1 MPLDLNRLSDSRL
14 ANMGATSIYQAFKTY
29 CTHFQAI
36 TERAPHRF
44 EQQDWH
50 GRRADAEERLLLYKT
65 VTDQVV
71 GEIHCL
77 LADRLHDKLVW
88 ASMKAVYSNHIF
100 SRDDWELAE
109 TFFNSVTRRI
119 FTTVGVD
126 PQIEF
131 VTTDYQSPPTPS
143 RHKVYRSYK
152 TPQPKAD
159 LFYEIISGYHPAHR
173 FAHLEQDCRLI
184 AARIQAHLAA
194 QGLTMQRLDMV
205 KSGFYRSQG
214 AYLVGRI
221 QAGSQTIPCVLCLL
235 HGRDGVRDGLYVDSV
250 LLDAASVSILF
261 SFTRSYFHVKID
273 RPYDLVAFIQ
283 TLIPHKRIAEI
294 YISLGYNKHGKT
306 ELYRDI
312 LRHLAQS
319 EAQFQTAPGQRGMVM
334 AVFSLPDYDLVFKL
348 IKDHFADP
356 KKVTRQNVMAQYD
369 LVFRH
374 DRAGRLVDAQ
384 SFEFLEFDRARFDP
398 ALLAELLAVAGRA
411 VQVKGD
417 TVVIT
422 HAYVQRRV
430 TPLDVYIRQV
440 DELEANAAIRDYG
453 RAIKDMAATNIFPG
467 DMLLKNFGVTRH
479 GRVVFYDYDELRPL
493 TDCHFRRFPAATTYE
508 DELSSEPWFHIAEG
522 DIFPQEFLHFM
533 GLPPGLQQE
542 FLAHHQDLLDT
553 LYWHTTQTRLQN
565 GEYIHILP
573 YRQHQRL
580 YPTP

>member
-1 MPLDLNRLSDSRL
+1 MRLDFTRLTDSRL
-14 ANMGATSIYQAFKTY
+14 ANVGAAAIYQAFRNYGDT
-29 CTHFQAI
+29 FQAI
-36 TERAPHRF
+36 THRAPQRF
-44 EQQDWH
+44 ERQDWH
-50 GRRADAEERLLLYKT
+50 GRRADAEERLELYKT
-65 VTDQVV
+65 ITDQVV

-100 SRDDWELAE
+100 ARDDWELAE

-152 TPQPKAD
+152 TLQPKAD
-159 LFYEIISGYHPAHR
+159 LFYEIISGYHPAHH
-173 FAHLEQDCRLI
+173 FAHLEQDCLLI

-194 QGLTMQRLDMV
+194 QGLMMQRLDMV

-235 HGRDGVRDGLYVDSV
+235 HGRDGLYVDSV
-250 LLDAASVSILF
+250 LLDATSVSILF

-283 TLIPHKRIAEI
+283 TLIPQKRVAEI

-319 EAQFQTAPGQRGMVM
+319 EAQFQTAPGQKGMVM
-334 AVFSLPDYDLVFKL
+334 AVFSLPDYDLVFKI

-356 KKVTRQNVMAQYD
+356 KKVTRQNVMAQYEM
-369 LVFRH
+369 VYRH
-374 DRAGRLVDAQ
+374 DRGGRLVDAQ
-384 SFEFLEFDRARFDP
+384 SFEFLEFERDRFDP
-398 ALLAELLAVAGRA
+398 VLLAELLSSAGRS

-417 TVVIT
+417 AVIIA

-430 TPLDVYIRQV
+430 TPLDLYIRQV
-440 DELEANAAIRDYG
+440 DADQAAAAIRDYG
-453 RAIKDMAATNIFPG
+453 RAIKDMAVTNIFPG

-493 TDCHFRRFPAATTYE
+493 TDCHFRHIPPAPTYE
-508 DELSSEPWFHIAEG
+508 DDLAAEPWFPISEH
-522 DIFPQEFLHFM
+522 DIFPEEFLHFM
-533 GLPPGLQQE
+533 GLPAALQAE
-542 FLAHHQDLLDT
+542 FLAHHSDLLDPA
-553 LYWHTTQTRLQN
+553 YWQTTQTRLQN

-573 YRQHQRL
+573 YSQQQRL
-580 YPTP
+580 YLAT

>member
-1 MPLDLNRLSDSRL
+1 MQLDLNRLSDSRL
-14 ANMGATSIYQAFKTY
+14 ANMGAAAIYQAFKSY
-29 CTHFQAI
+29 CAHFQAI
-36 TERAPHRF
+36 TDRAPQRF

-50 GRRADAEERLLLYKT
+50 GRRADAEERLELYKT
-65 VTDQVV
+65 IIDQVV

-77 LADRLHDKLVW
+77 LAERLHDKLVW
-88 ASMKAVYSNHIF
+88 VSMKAVYSGHIF
-100 SRDDWELAE
+100 PRDDWELAE

-152 TPQPKAD
+152 VPHPKAD
-159 LFYEIISGYHPAHR
+159 LFYEIISGYHPAAR
-173 FAHLEQDCRLI
+173 FAHLEQDCQLI

-205 KSGFYRSQG
+205 KSGFYRSHG

-221 QAGSQTIPCVLCLL
+221 QAGSQTIPCIFCLL
-235 HGRDGVRDGLYVDSV
+235 HSKDGLYVDSV
-250 LLDAASVSILF
+250 LLDATSVSILF
-261 SFTRSYFHVKID
+261 GFTRSYFHVKID

-283 TLIPHKRIAEI
+283 TLIPQKRIAEI

-312 LRHLAQS
+312 LRHLTQS
-319 EAQFQTAPGQRGMVM
+319 DTQFQTAPGQKGMVM

-384 SFEFLEFDRARFDP
+384 SFEFLEFDQARFDP

-411 VQVKGD
+411 VQVKED
-417 TVVIT
+417 AVVIA

-430 TPLDVYIRQV
+430 TPLDIYIRQV
-440 DELEANAAIRDYG
+440 DEVEARAAIRDYG

-493 TDCHFRRFPAATTYE
+493 TDCHFRRFPPAATYE

-533 GLPPGLQQE
+533 GLPAPLQQE
-542 FLAHHQDLLDT
+542 FLAHHPDLLDT
-553 LYWHTTQTRLQN
+553 PYWHTTQTRLQN

-573 YRQHQRL
+573 YSQRQRL